1 MQFIELF
8 GDVKTNDKKW
18 ECKPLRD
25 LCEITRGGSPRPIAQ
40 YLGGTVPWIKI
51 GDATD
56 GDDIY
61 INSTKE
67 CIIEEGIK
75 KSRYVKSGSLIFAN
89 CGVSLGFCRILKIDG
104 CIHDGWLALQDID
117 KSLNKVFLLITIN
130 QLTDYFRSIAP
141 GATQPN
147 HNTEIMG
154 NYLQIIPPLKMQEE
168 YIAFVEQLDKSKF
181 NLQIA
186 IYRGDR
192 TSPGMRINKA
202 FGRTYSNR

>member
-1 MQFIELF
+1 M
-8 GDVKTNDKKW
+8 
-18 ECKPLRD
+18 RD

-40 YLGGTVPWIKI
+40 YLGGTIPWIKI

-117 KSLNKVFLLITIN
+117 MSLNKVFLLMTIN

-147 HNTEIMG
+147 LNTEIMG
-154 NYLQIIPPLKMQEE
+154 NYLQIIPPLKMQED

-181 NLQIA
+181 ELKQAIA
-186 IYRGDR
+186 NISELMKSLIQQDF
-192 TSPGMRINKA
+192 TN
-202 FGRTYSNR
+202 

>member
-1 MQFIELF
+1 M
-8 GDVKTNDKKW
+8 
-18 ECKPLRD
+18 RD

-40 YLGGTVPWIKI
+40 YLGGTIPWIKI

-117 KSLNKVFLLITIN
+117 MSLNKVFLLMTIN

-147 HNTEIMG
+147 LNTEIMG
-154 NYLQIIPPLKMQEE
+154 NYLQIIPPLKMQED
-168 YIAFVEQLDKSKF
+168 YIAFVKQLDKSKF
-181 NLQIA
+181 ELKQAIA
-186 IYRGDR
+186 NISELMKSLIQQD
-192 TSPGMRINKA
+192 
-202 FGRTYSNR
+202 FSN

>member
-1 MQFIELF
+1 M
-8 GDVKTNDKKW
+8 
-18 ECKPLRD
+18 RD

-40 YLGGTVPWIKI
+40 YLGGTIPWIKI

-117 KSLNKVFLLITIN
+117 MSLNKVFLLMTIN

-147 HNTEIMG
+147 LNTEIMG
-154 NYLQIIPPLKMQEE
+154 NYLQIIPPLKMQED
-168 YIAFVEQLDKSKF
+168 YISFFEQLDKSKYVAYQLTLF
-181 NLQIA
+181 LEKLVKYELQSLFQEECIC
-186 IYRGDR
+186 
-192 TSPGMRINKA
+192 SLKM
-202 FGRTYSNR
+202 